1 MSGSKRLFIGVRVI
15 FTEKTEKFYLSLPDT
30 LENAQVKWVDLENV
44 HITLKFLG
52 EVQDDKI
59 PAVRS
64 KLKFI
69 SKMFNEFESL
79 LKGVGI
85 FKDYYHPKVLWF
97 GLRNCN
103 EFERIKNEIENSLGD
118 LGFEV
123 DYKKFTPHLT
133 VGRFKDPGSVK
144 ELQKLVN
151 SNQDLYFQPIP
162 VKELILFESLL
173 KNEGPEYK
181 IIEAFPLGKEEEFRE
196 FRF

>member
-1 MSGSKRLFIGVRVI
+1 MQGNKRLFVGVKVD
-15 FTEKTEKFYLSLPDT
+15 FTEKTEKFHLSLSDT
-30 LENAQVKWVDLENV
+30 LEDAKVKWVDLKNI

-52 EVQDDKI
+52 DVKEENI

-64 KLKFI
+64 KLKYI

-79 LKGVGI
+79 LKGVGV
-85 FKDYYHPKVLWF
+85 FKDFYHPKVLWL
-97 GLRNCN
+97 GLRNCT
-103 EFERIKNEIENSLGD
+103 EFETIKNEIENSLGD

-123 DYKKFTPHLT
+123 DYRKFTPHLT
-133 VGRFKDPGSVK
+133 IGRFKEAGSVK

-151 SNQDLYFQPIP
+151 ANQDRYFQVIP
-162 VKELILFESLL
+162 VKEIILFESLL

-181 IIEAFPLGKEEEFRE
+181 IIESFPLGKEEEFKE

>member
-30 LENAQVKWVDLENV
+30 LENAQVKWVDLENI

-64 KLKFI
+64 KLKYI
-69 SKMFNEFESL
+69 SKMFNDFESL

-181 IIEAFPLGKEEEFRE
+181 IVESFPLGKEEEFKE

>member
-30 LENAQVKWVDLENV
+30 LENAQVKWVDLKNV

-181 IIEAFPLGKEEEFRE
+181 IVESFPLGKEEEFKE